1 MASVVSPSEIAC
13 SRHATLSPTKGSGDG
28 THRSPRASAEMPPH
42 DERKEEED
50 REAASSGAT
59 TQTKSKA
66 QRWRTAGGA
75 CRPRPSSA
83 YSSSSIVVDRR
94 ARSCRASDLSC
105 APERSRSRRSGGT
118 GRLRENGAGST
129 PGEGSG
135 ASTAGSSAADRF
147 PNFFID
153 GVSERPQP
161 IQHWRG
167 GL

>member
-1 MASVVSPSEIAC
+1 
-13 SRHATLSPTKGSGDG
+13 
-28 THRSPRASAEMPPH
+28 
-42 DERKEEED
+42 
-50 REAASSGAT
+50 
-59 TQTKSKA
+59 
-66 QRWRTAGGA
+66 
-75 CRPRPSSA
+75 
-83 YSSSSIVVDRR
+83 
-94 ARSCRASDLSC
+94 
-105 APERSRSRRSGGT
+105 
-118 GRLRENGAGST
+118 LRENGAGST